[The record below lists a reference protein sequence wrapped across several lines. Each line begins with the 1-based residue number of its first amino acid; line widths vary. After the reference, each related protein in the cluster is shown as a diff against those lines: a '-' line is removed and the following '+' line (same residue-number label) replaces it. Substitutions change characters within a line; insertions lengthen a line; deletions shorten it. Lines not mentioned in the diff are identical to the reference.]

1 MLARIDSLNTLVV
14 SSPLGLSDNSGEIA
28 LAQSRSH
35 FGFGLVD
42 HALCAAIRDVLK
54 VIFPRPPGDPTAV
67 KCCDGSTLSLKRQRT
82 GTPPQ
87 RAAGDRLPGGA
98 CKPPLLEGWEHKFLL
113 AGKYLNLI
121 PRLRS
126 LENYFFLASLSVAHL
141 LDLSYTEL
149 KKPAKGVSI
158 VKLLSLLD
166 LALLGMPR
174 SAQIGVIGGEEG
186 DDLPDKAKKDCD
198 WEKDGKKPVL
208 AIDTLTLDYNVKFPL
223 SLVISR
229 KTILRYQL
237 LFRFLLHL
245 RHVEQS
251 LASVWIEQ
259 KKIPWQRLFQTNPSS
274 SGGDYELYP

>member
-1 MLARIDSLNTLVV
+1 
-14 SSPLGLSDNSGEIA
+14 
-28 LAQSRSH
+28 
-35 FGFGLVD
+35 
-42 HALCAAIRDVLK
+42 
-54 VIFPRPPGDPTAV
+54 
-67 KCCDGSTLSLKRQRT
+67 
-82 GTPPQ
+82 
-87 RAAGDRLPGGA
+87 
-98 CKPPLLEGWEHKFLL
+98 
-113 AGKYLNLI
+113 
-121 PRLRS
+121 
-126 LENYFFLASLSVAHL
+126 
-141 LDLSYTEL
+141 
-149 KKPAKGVSI
+149 
-158 VKLLSLLD
+158 
-166 LALLGMPR
+166 
-174 SAQIGVIGGEEG
+174 VIGGEEG

-208 AIDTLTLDYNVKFPL
+208 GMYVKPSSCCPCSSKQAIDTLTLDYNVKFPL